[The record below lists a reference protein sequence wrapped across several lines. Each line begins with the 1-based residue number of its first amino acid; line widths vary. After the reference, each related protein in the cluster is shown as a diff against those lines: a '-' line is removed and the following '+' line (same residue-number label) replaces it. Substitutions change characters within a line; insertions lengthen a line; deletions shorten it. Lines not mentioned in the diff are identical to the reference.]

1 MYMAWKKRVGIWLG
15 IYGIID
21 MNLIVELEGLKSNLE
36 GLELLV
42 SSSLLLLLL

>member
-21 MNLIVELEGLKSNLE
+21 MNLIVELEGL
-36 GLELLV
+36 ELLSV
-42 SSSLLLLLL
+42 FLLLLLE

>member
-21 MNLIVELEGLKSNLE
+21 MNLIVELEGL
-36 GLELLV
+36 ELLSV
-42 SSSLLLLLL
+42 LLLLLLE